1 MKLTEEQK
9 YVTKELLRF
18 KKTVQ
23 KLSGYAGCGK
33 TTVIKHLHSFLPYF
47 AVCAYT
53 GKATNV
59 LRKKGIESATTIHN
73 LIYKPHEDSNGDVYF
88 TLANDIACEGVIID
102 EASMVGKEIFQDL
115 RSFNKP
121 LIFVGD
127 HGQLEPISE
136 KSFNLM
142 EYPDYKLET
151 IHRNAGEI
159 AHFSNYIRN
168 GYKPSSWQH
177 KNGHSDKI
185 KFINK
190 SGYKELLTEVDQ
202 VICAFNKTRANVNIE
217 TREKLGRIQT
227 FPAIGDKIVCLRNNA
242 KKSLFNGMQGFIG
255 WFHTKDYIQFVSDV
269 CIDIKIDLKHFN
281 NIKYD
286 LDWSNYCGSDG
297 PNPFDYAYAVTC
309 HKAQADEFDKV
320 LVLEQRCD
328 LWTHSKWTYTAASR
342 AKEKLYWC
350 EF

>member
-217 TREKLGRIQT
+217 TREKLGRIET
-227 FPAIGDKIVCLRNNA
+227 FPAIGDKIV
-242 KKSLFNGMQGFIG
+242 
-255 WFHTKDYIQFVSDV
+255 
-269 CIDIKIDLKHFN
+269 
-281 NIKYD
+281 
-286 LDWSNYCGSDG
+286 
-297 PNPFDYAYAVTC
+297 
-309 HKAQADEFDKV
+309 
-320 LVLEQRCD
+320 
-328 LWTHSKWTYTAASR
+328 
-342 AKEKLYWC
+342 
-350 EF
+350 